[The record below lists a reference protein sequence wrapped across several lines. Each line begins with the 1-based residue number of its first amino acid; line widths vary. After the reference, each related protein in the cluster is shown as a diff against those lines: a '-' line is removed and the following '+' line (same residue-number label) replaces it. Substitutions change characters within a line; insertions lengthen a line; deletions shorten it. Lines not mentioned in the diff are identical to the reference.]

1 MGIDLLRGPNAGLIG
16 VPGSRARLETPA
28 LVLDLDA
35 LEYNIAEL
43 AGHAARHNYKLRPVA
58 KIHKSIEIARRQ
70 IKAGALGQCCAT
82 LAEAEI
88 LVGAGVPGVFL
99 FTSVVTPGKIERLVR
114 VASQANDFLL
124 AVDDAA
130 NATAIGDAAHKAGAK
145 VRVLVD
151 LEVGARRTG
160 VADGAATL
168 ALAKHVARHKGLVYC
183 GIQGYDGSLQA
194 TRSYDERASLQAKR
208 AELVRSVVDQLKRAG
223 LPPEIVSGG
232 GTGSH
237 DIDAAQKVF
246 TEVQAGTYIFMDVN
260 YADTEMR
267 KVVAQPFRPA
277 LFVRTSVISAA
288 QPGFVIT
295 DAGLKEFAREGKG
308 GPRVHSGGPT
318 DSRYFIVGDDM
329 GRIEFAKPSDSLKV
343 GQAIECLTPHCY
355 ATLNLYSIYHVVRG
369 DTLVD
374 IWPID
379 ARATW

>member
-1 MGIDLLRGPNAGLIG
+1 MGIDPLRGPNAGLIG
-16 VPGSRARLETPA
+16 VPGSRERLETPA
-28 LVLDLDA
+28 LVLDLEA

-43 AGHAARHNYKLRPVA
+43 AGHAARNNYKLRPVA

-70 IKAGALGQCCAT
+70 VAAGALGQCCAT

-88 LVGAGVPGVFL
+88 LVDAGVPGVFL

-114 VASQANDFLL
+114 VASQAKDFLL

-130 NATAIGDAAHKAGAK
+130 NATTIGDAARKAGTK
-145 VRVLVD
+145 VRLLVD

-168 ALAKHVARHKGLVYC
+168 ALAKHVARHPGLVYC

-208 AELVRSVVDQLKRAG
+208 AELVRGVVDQLTRAG

-237 DIDAAQKVF
+237 AIDAEQRVF
-246 TEVQAGTYIFMDVN
+246 TEIQAGTYIFMDVN

-267 KVVAQPFRPA
+267 KDTAQPFRPA

-295 DAGLKEFAREGKG
+295 DAGLKEFAREGRG
-308 GPRVHSGGPT
+308 GPRVHRGGPT
-318 DSRYFIVGDDM
+318 DARYLIVGDDM
-329 GRIEFAKPSDSLKV
+329 GRIEFAKPTDALKV
-343 GQAIECLTPHCY
+343 GQAVECLTPHCY